1 MAGAIAV
8 QQHDDVV
15 NLSTISHKKTGYRFA
30 FGKYVIQVSLWHLFR
45 ERSSISNQPSL
56 YKGGSMSV
64 AHKKRENLATFHALH
79 RSAIGIDVHSN
90 LIVATYQNCEYG
102 SSSLFNE
109 NWSSG
114 ASKPELDA
122 FASWCKEKGAEVLIM
137 ESTGVYWQ
145 SLYEALENVGFTN
158 KQIVVVNAR
167 DVKNKRGS
175 KTDLADA
182 IHLAEVARQGTYRAS
197 FVPAKEFRQLR
208 CLWRSFFTLKCS
220 RKKFLNIMH
229 KQLCQVGC
237 RASC

>member
-30 FGKYVIQVSLWHLFR
+30 FGKYVIQVSLWHLFG

-64 AHKKRENLATFHALH
+64 THKKRENLATFHALH

-109 NWSSG
+109 NRESG

-122 FASWCKEKGAEVLIM
+122 FASWCKAKEAEVLVM

-167 DVKNKRGS
+167 DVKNKRGR
-175 KTDLADA
+175 KT
-182 IHLAEVARQGTYRAS
+182 G
-197 FVPAKEFRQLR
+197 
-208 CLWRSFFTLKCS
+208 
-220 RKKFLNIMH
+220 
-229 KQLCQVGC
+229 
-237 RASC
+237 